1 MAGCQFEALI
11 TPKLSG
17 QVTGTRVGAYVIKQQ
32 EGKIICFYHQAYVT
46 GEDLFVPPTLHYF

>member
-17 QVTGTRVGAYVIKQQ
+17 QVTGTRVGAYVIEQKSKRADE
-32 EGKIICFYHQAYVT
+32 EGLQIAINTTLTNDYAAY
-46 GEDLFVPPTLHYF
+46 G